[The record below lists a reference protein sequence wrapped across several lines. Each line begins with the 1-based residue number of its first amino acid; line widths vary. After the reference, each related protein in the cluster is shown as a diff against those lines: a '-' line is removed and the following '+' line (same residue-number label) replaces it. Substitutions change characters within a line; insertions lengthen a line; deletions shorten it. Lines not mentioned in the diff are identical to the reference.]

1 MGPFAMGDLAGLD
14 IGWRSRK
21 ERGVRNEIADSLAEQ
36 GRFGQKTGKGW
47 YTYGEDRRPT
57 PDQEVIEL
65 LRQTAQEL
73 SLPPRT
79 FSSEEILERCLYGLI
94 NEGARV
100 LEDGTALR
108 PVDIDIIYL
117 TGYGFPAYR
126 GGPMFWADTVGLKKI
141 HDRIVEF
148 QAEHGDRW
156 TPAPL
161 LTRLAKEGKTFAS
174 L

>member
-1 MGPFAMGDLAGLD
+1 
-14 IGWRSRK
+14 
-21 ERGVRNEIADSLAEQ
+21 
-36 GRFGQKTGKGW
+36 
-47 YTYGEDRRPT
+47 
-57 PDQEVIEL
+57 VIEL
-65 LRQTAQEL
+65 LRQTAREHSIPQKQ
-73 SLPPRT
+73 
-79 FSSEEILERCLYGLI
+79 FSSEEILERCLYGLV

-148 QAEHGDRW
+148 QAEHGERW

-161 LTRLAKEGKTFAS
+161 LTRLAKERKTFGS
-174 L
+174 LSVADTAALG